1 MKIKIIKQSCS
12 IVLISVL
19 LLSSCKS
26 KTRVLQK
33 VISIDYLKEIT
44 LDTGEVDTRV
54 KILKTYPIQI
64 ACKKNEEFA
73 NLYICKRIKN
83 SDIIY
88 VFEECEKVPDFAIDT
103 SLHIE
108 INIDTRKILKKHP
121 KNVTVF
127 IPEEFKIQKK
137 TKYVFASL
145 IGVTDD

>member
-127 IPEEFKIQKK
+127 IPEDLKYKK
-137 TKYVFASL
+137 KQNMYLPV
-145 IGVTDD
+145 